1 MSLETILSNVEKTGK
16 DQSESIEETTKKEI
30 AEKLLET
37 KKVGREI
44 EKTINTPLFYIYSNG
59 EVEKKIFIN

>member
-16 DQSESIEETTKKEI
+16 IQSDSIQEATKKEI

-37 KKVGREI
+37 KNDGKKI
-44 EKTINTPLFYIYSNG
+44 EKESKEI
-59 EVEKKIFIN
+59 KKEIMRQLKKHYVSQFH